1 MKNRRIMIGSRFLV
15 IFWILTLSL
24 TVNSRPTATVKDKS
38 TEQDGMS
45 SNQKA
50 FLMYFQ
56 YASKINSLAEY
67 PKSERHLAL
76 DKLMEIH
83 DELLGQYLN
92 ADSEIETALIEVLLA
107 KLKRS
112 VKKSPLIRYNSMLIT
127 KY

>member
-1 MKNRRIMIGSRFLV
+1 MIGNRFLV
-15 IFWILTLSL
+15 ICLILTFSL
-24 TVNSRPTATVKDKS
+24 TVNSSPTARDADKS
-38 TEQDGMS
+38 IELDGMS

-56 YASKINSLAEY
+56 YALKINSLAEY
-67 PKSERHLAL
+67 PKSERHLAF

-92 ADSEIETALIEVLLA
+92 ADSEIEAALIEVLLS

-112 VKKSPLIRYNSMLIT
+112 VKKSPLIRYNSMLIR
-127 KY
+127 KHAH